1 MSKINTDNVYFE
13 KLLDVFIEQ
22 FQAVK
27 DKRIVLYGIG
37 AFSATV
43 IDTLK
48 DFNIVGLMDRDPEN
62 IGKIMYGVPILS
74 KEEVTKYADMIII
87 NTEASYWQTIYRRIS
102 ELEIDVYFRD
112 GQRAFLD
119 EKPKCNSDLKYWNI
133 KMETLKDEIAKY
145 DVISFDIFDTLIT
158 RKIYLPADVFRLVE
172 LKLKYEDNIDIE
184 FEKIRVRA
192 LHTTGKI
199 EPDYDDIYK
208 QFKLLS
214 GLEEETVLK
223 IKDKEVEVEK
233 SLFVLRKDMAHI
245 FNYAKENGKKVIIVT
260 DMYYSAQIL
269 SDFLEDCGIS
279 GFDDIFVSS
288 EYGKTKADGNLF
300 DEVIHKYGDRKILHI
315 GDNVHSDINMAK
327 EKGLTPFFVMS
338 GRELLEKSSL
348 REIIPHTCTVFDAI
362 ILGIIIARC
371 FNSPFVLSETKGIV
385 EIINPFDMGYM
396 VYGPLNFGFC
406 HWLYHKSNK
415 DKIEKLLFFA
425 RDGYFLQNYYLQ
437 IKQFIEKKEKGKS
450 FTQTEY
456 FYISR
461 RLAAVASVSNEEDFL
476 EVAKLPYKG
485 TFSDYML
492 KRWNVNIDKDDEL
505 YNELINTA
513 INTDKLINSI
523 KKYGKEV
530 KRSIEADKENYKRY
544 VKKHIEGINKWGI
557 VDTWYFGN
565 CQYYL
570 SKMLNA
576 STTGYYFG
584 VNLSDENRNSHYNV
598 LKACY
603 NDEANSLGENVNCLK
618 YSLYFETIFTAP
630 HGMIRSC
637 SGDNEFIYEAKSRN
651 QLQFGLREE
660 VAKGS
665 EEFISEAMNILG
677 AEALKKNQF
686 DYLFCDKFYGI
697 CWEGGVNLDKEIKNK
712 MYNENFF
719 QSSEEF
725 LIME

>member
-1 MSKINTDNVYFE
+1 MQKMDTGNVYFE
-13 KLLDVFIEQ
+13 KLLKIFIEK

-87 NTEASYWQTIYRRIS
+87 NTEAGYWQTIYKRIS
-102 ELEIDVYFRD
+102 ELEIDVYFRN
-112 GQRAFLD
+112 GQKAFL
-119 EKPKCNSDLKYWNI
+119 EETPKCNSDLEYWNI
-133 KMETLKDEIAKY
+133 KMETLKEQIEKY

-192 LHTTGKI
+192 LHTTGKT

-208 QFKLLS
+208 QFKILS
-214 GLEEETVLK
+214 GLTEELVLK
-223 IKDKEVEVEK
+223 IKNKEFEVER
-233 SLFVLRKDMAHI
+233 SLFVLRKDMAYI
-245 FNYAKENGKKVIIVT
+245 FNYAKEMGKKVIIIT
-260 DMYYSAQIL
+260 DMYYSAHIL
-269 SDFLEDCGIS
+269 SDFLEEYGIN

-288 EYGKTKADGNLF
+288 EYGKTKSNGDLF
-300 DEVIHKYGDRKILHI
+300 DEVIHKYGNRKILHI
-315 GDNVHSDINMAK
+315 GDNMHSDINMAK
-327 EKGLTPFFVMS
+327 ERGITPFFVMS

-362 ILGIIIARC
+362 ILGIIIAKY
-371 FNSPFVLSETKGIV
+371 FNSPFVLSKTKGIV
-385 EIINPFDMGYM
+385 EITNSRDMGYM
-396 VYGPLNFGFC
+396 VYGPLNLGFC
-406 HWLYHKSNK
+406 HWLYQKSNK

-437 IKQFIEKKEKGKS
+437 IKQFIEKQKKIKGI
-450 FTQTEY
+450 TETEY

-461 RLAAVASVSNEEDFL
+461 RLAAVSSVSNEDDFL

-485 TFSDYML
+485 AFSDYML
-492 KRWNVNIDKDDEL
+492 KRWNVDIDKNDEL

-530 KRSIEADKENYKRY
+530 KKSISADKENYIRY
-544 VKKHIEGINKWGI
+544 VKRHIEGINKLAI
-557 VDTWYFGN
+557 VDTWYYGN

-584 VNLSDENRNSHYNV
+584 VNMSGENRNSHCNV

-603 NDEANSLGENVNCLK
+603 NDEADPLGKKVNCLK
-618 YSLYFETIFTAP
+618 YSLHYETIFTAP

-637 SGDNEFIYEAKSRN
+637 TGDNEFIYEAKSKN
-651 QLQFGLREE
+651 QQEWGLREE

-665 EEFISEAMNILG
+665 EEFISEAMYILG
-677 AEALKKNQF
+677 AEVLEKNEF
-686 DYLFCDKFYGI
+686 DYSFCDKFYGI
-697 CWEGGVNLDKEIKNK
+697 CWEGGIKPDKEIQSK